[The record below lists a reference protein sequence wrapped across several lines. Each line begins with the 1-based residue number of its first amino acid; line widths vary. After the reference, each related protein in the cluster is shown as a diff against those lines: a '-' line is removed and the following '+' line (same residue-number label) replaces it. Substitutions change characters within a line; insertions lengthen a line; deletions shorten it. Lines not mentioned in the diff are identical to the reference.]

1 LREVGSGYMQFIPVV
16 ERLPDAE
23 ARSPGLGL
31 AAPPPLEEVSP
42 NKKPVTDWTVDARDY
57 GEFLCAIFDEWVARD
72 VGRVFVQLFDVTLGK
87 WMGVGPGLC
96 LFSETCGNA
105 LAMEHNGDVF
115 SCDHFVYPRFKLGN
129 ILNQSLGD
137 MVNSDFQRQFG
148 AAKKML
154 CRNTANSVK

>member
-1 LREVGSGYMQFIPVV
+1 M
-16 ERLPDAE
+16 
-23 ARSPGLGL
+23 
-31 AAPPPLEEVSP
+31 
-42 NKKPVTDWTVDARDY
+42 
-57 GEFLCAIFDEWVARD
+57 CAIFDEWVARD
-72 VGRVFVQLFDVTLGK
+72 VGRVFFQIFDVTLGN

-105 LAMEHNGDVF
+105 LAMEHNGEVF

-148 AAKKML
+148 AEKKCSAEIL
-154 CRNTANSVK
+154 PTV